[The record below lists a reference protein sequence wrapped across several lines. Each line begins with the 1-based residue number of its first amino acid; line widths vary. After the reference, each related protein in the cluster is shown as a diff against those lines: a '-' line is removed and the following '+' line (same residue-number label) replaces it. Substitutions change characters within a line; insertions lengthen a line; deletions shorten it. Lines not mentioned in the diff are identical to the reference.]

1 MATMQWCSWAQN
13 LSLMLRKSTQTQKL
27 HLYLTFC
34 LFLSLCASRRNRN
47 FYTFQPFFGHS
58 IQALQ
63 DNEMKY
69 SGTSQCMGST
79 IIEIQPLRPPAVI
92 ILKDKVGLNPFH
104 KYTYRLDNRRTFYRT
119 RVRSL
124 AMLVTHWLTNWLTDS
139 LTDCRLVS
147 LIDVG
152 LACEDGNSK
161 LVEVVDD
168 EKQFTP

>member
-1 MATMQWCSWAQN
+1 
-13 LSLMLRKSTQTQKL
+13 MLRKSTQTQKL

-92 ILKDKVGLNPFH
+92 ILKDIVGLNPFH
-104 KYTYRLDNRRTFYRT
+104 KYTYRLDNRRTFLLSELMAIHT
-119 RVRSL
+119 PSP
-124 AMLVTHWLTNWLTDS
+124 HPG
-139 LTDCRLVS
+139 S
-147 LIDVG
+147 LISS
-152 LACEDGNSK
+152 LSINCTNAM
-161 LVEVVDD
+161 
-168 EKQFTP
+168 